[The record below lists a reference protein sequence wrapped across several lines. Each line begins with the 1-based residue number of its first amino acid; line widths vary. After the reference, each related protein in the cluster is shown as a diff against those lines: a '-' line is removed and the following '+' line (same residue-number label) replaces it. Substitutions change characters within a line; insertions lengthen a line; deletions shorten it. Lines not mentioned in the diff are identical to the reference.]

1 MAIQQFGRQQQLR
14 HLHLMFLGSKG
25 SDVRKRIPEAL
36 QFRFKLR
43 RCHFTNQ
50 FNAFLNLPVIRLEVE
65 PDGWSDMSFNLC
77 PVHTLLVLNST
88 SLVT

>member
-1 MAIQQFGRQQQLR
+1 SRKHGNQQSGRQQQLR
-14 HLHLMFLGSKG
+14 HLHLPRRPLARKDT
-25 SDVRKRIPEAL
+25 DVRKRIPETL

-50 FNAFLNLPVIRLEVE
+50 FSNFFHDIPVIRLEVE

-77 PVHTLLVLNST
+77 PVHTFCLSV
-88 SLVT
+88 